1 MENINKLVEKL
12 MKYKEAYYNG
22 NPLIPD
28 EEFDFEER
36 KLKKLDPNNEYFRK
50 VGFNVGSRD
59 IKIEHEVPMLS
70 MQKVQTADDADKWI
84 QEIYNVPGLVF
95 PTLKYGVWI
104 DPKIDGISG
113 KIVYDSNGNF
123 KYASTRGNGKIGAII
138 PFGDKIKTVPKKF
151 IPNSELRGEFFISK
165 RNKKHFDG
173 PLRNCCAGLLK
184 RKEFTEE
191 SEYIEFIIYD
201 VHTYS
206 KSNEIIFSD
215 RLDKLNKIEQI
226 LQDNDISDYR
236 IVPVEKTDDI
246 YEVYDRYNK
255 KLRKL
260 WDFETDG
267 LVMTVDGG
275 QDNYNLINSKYIITS
290 FNRFNMAL
298 KPPAE
303 CAESVII
310 GIDTFVNRQRL
321 SFVARLK
328 PIYLNGVLVQAAT
341 LDNYIRLRENKIGIG
356 SRVLVK
362 RSNDVIPKIIESYND
377 EGSNVKIFSI
387 SKCPCCGK
395 PLTLFN
401 RDLICTNEYG
411 CRDIYESKL
420 NFMVSKLEIKNIGP
434 AIIKSFVDIMIRNKE
449 RFVYSDFF
457 RDILDSSLRYKYFY
471 EATGNSDKLA
481 KLVSD
486 SIETTLKNG
495 ITELQIMSYFN
506 IHSIGEKQLLAHKIY
521 TFKDMINYCK
531 THEKSVIQ
539 SAFDAILI
547 EWCKDKT
554 HIDDLLE
561 TIELLKPWI
570 KKEEVDPNSKYYCIS
585 GEVHSNLFNGK
596 KELIKYIIDLNPKYK
611 YTDNVKQGLNMLI
624 SEEDETVKVMKA
636 KRYHIPV
643 YSPEEAIKIIEN
655 DK

>member
-12 MKYKEAYYNG
+12 MMYKEAYYNG

-36 KLKKLDPNNEYFRK
+36 KLRKLDPNNEYFRK
-50 VGFNVGSRD
+50 IGFKTGSRD
-59 IKIEHEVPMLS
+59 IKVEHIVPMLS
-70 MQKVQTADDADKWI
+70 MQKVQTAEDAEKWI
-84 QEIYNVPGLVF
+84 NEIYNIPGLSF

-123 KYASTRGNGKIGAII
+123 QYASTRGDGKVGAII
-138 PFGDKIKTVPKKF
+138 PFGDKIATVPKKF

-165 RNKKHFDG
+165 RNKKYFEG
-173 PLRNCCAGLLK
+173 PLRNSCAGLLK

-191 SEYIEFIIYD
+191 SKFIEFIIYD

-206 KSNEIIFSD
+206 KSNEIVFSD

-226 LQDNDISDYR
+226 LQDNDITNYR

-255 KLRKL
+255 KLRNL

-267 LVMTVDGG
+267 LIMTVDGG

-303 CAESVII
+303 CAESTII
-310 GIDTFVNRQRL
+310 GINTYVNRQKL

-328 PIYLNGVLVQAAT
+328 PIYLNGVLVSAAT
-341 LDNYIRLRENKIGIG
+341 LDNYTRLRENQIGIG

-395 PLTLFN
+395 PLTQFN

-411 CRDIYESKL
+411 CRAIYESKL
-420 NFMVSKLEIKNIGP
+420 NFIVSKLGFKNIGP
-434 AIIKSFVDIMIRNKE
+434 AIINSFVDIMIRNGEK
-449 RFVYSDFF
+449 FTYSEFF
-457 RDILDSSLRYKYFY
+457 RDILDKSIRNKYFY
-471 EATGNSDKLA
+471 EATGNSEKLA

-486 SIETTLKNG
+486 SIDTILNNG
-495 ITELQIMSYFN
+495 ITELQIISNFN
-506 IHSIGEKQLLAHKIY
+506 IHSIGEKQLLTHDIY
-521 TFKDMINYCK
+521 TLKRMFKYCK
-531 THEKSVIQ
+531 NHQNNVIR
-539 SAFDAILI
+539 SAFDQVLI
-547 EWCKDKT
+547 SWVSDKI
-554 HIDDLLE
+554 HIDDLFE

-570 KKEEVDPNSKYYCIS
+570 KVEKFDPNTKFYCIS
-585 GEVHSNLFNGK
+585 GEVHGDLFDSK
-596 KELIKYIIDLNPKYK
+596 KGLINYISHINPKYK
-611 YTDNVKQGLNMLI
+611 FTSNVKQGLTMLI
-624 SEEDETVKVMKA
+624 SEEDGTVKVMKA
-636 KRYHIPV
+636 KRYKVPI
-643 YSPEEAIKIIEN
+643 YNPEEALKIIKN